1 MKLKKYIT
9 TISIMIFLTFIILIS
24 QSKIGVLKDNIEKDA
39 RKAHKIPEEWI
50 TAKDVNNNLGSLLFY
65 SEDLSNFT
73 FSIYQNKPGLSFGY
87 FFRLGGG
94 LPEISEEILKV
105 TSTSNGDIF
114 LSLNKV
120 EVSRIEIDNG
130 TNTKEILIEST
141 KPFTVII
148 PENSGEIKFYN
159 IDGHPIPYDLVIE
172 RTL

>member
-9 TISIMIFLTFIILIS
+9 TISIVIFLTFIILIS

-94 LPEISEEILKV
+94 LPEISEEIL
-105 TSTSNGDIF
+105 
-114 LSLNKV
+114 
-120 EVSRIEIDNG
+120 
-130 TNTKEILIEST
+130 IEST
-141 KPFTVII
+141 KPFAVII
-148 PENSGEIKFYN
+148 SENSGEIKFYN